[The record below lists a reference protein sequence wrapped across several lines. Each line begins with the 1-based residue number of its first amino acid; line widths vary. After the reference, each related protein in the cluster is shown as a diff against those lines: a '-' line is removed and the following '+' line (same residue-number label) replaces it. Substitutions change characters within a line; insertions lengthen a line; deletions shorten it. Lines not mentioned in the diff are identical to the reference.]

1 MKRILPLLAVLLLF
15 ASHSSLGAAEPLIVD
30 QGVPRAQIVI
40 AAENRPRMATLAAL
54 ELQYHIR
61 HMSGARLP
69 IVTTPD
75 ASLPV
80 RIYVGR
86 SPATDKLGVSDK
98 DLKYGAFRMVSGPE
112 WLVLLGN
119 DFDFVPPPYLARK
132 RNDQGPELA
141 WKKAVAAKTDME
153 WGFPFQSGIE
163 SQWIPPKFEATLE
176 ASYGQG
182 AAELWLTGGN
192 TTHGFEYQDENG
204 SLNAVC
210 EFMRGLGTR
219 WFMPGKLGEVVPE
232 RKSIPLTAVNKTV
245 VPDTHGR
252 SWMWNNY
259 AKFSFDD
266 VLWARRIGINSPYQK
281 LGFAGG
287 AHGLTHVHSGDA
299 MKKNH
304 PEYYAL
310 LGGKRDIEHRGHGTP
325 CFSSEGLIQE
335 TVNYCRFMFD
345 AYGVPAVDLWPGD
358 GLSHCGC
365 DLCKE
370 KSTPDLVWGFT
381 ERVGRELYK
390 THPDKLI
397 TGGAYTSYSDT
408 SDKVEKFTPNVAI
421 KVSNSGRPQMN
432 DPEHWANYTSR
443 MERWKA
449 QVAPGNLFRF
459 ENNLYHL
466 WGKENG
472 VRGAAISYPLL
483 HPRAMAKD
491 LQYLKGVALVGTGEV
506 SQYQAKW
513 QAMGLEHITLYVQSR
528 FFWDADQDIDQLLD
542 EYCTLFYGAAAKQM
556 KEAIDFAESNL
567 AYKDQSRGRG
577 RGNPM
582 NVSLDTALK
591 FRDLLDKAKAA
602 AGDGI
607 YGKRVEAVISELQPK
622 EELIAKYRAKELELA
637 ELRSKAP
644 LAVGKEGTDLSQ
656 AIFYKL
662 KANRG
667 NSPSVTETTFQ
678 VGWDKNVLLLDIV
691 CKEPDMKKLVVAND
705 VIGGDYVA
713 VSLETPNHTYYHLEI
728 NPDGQLLE
736 GDPSGNW
743 KSLAEVK
750 AKKGEDFWLVQLRI
764 PTVGEAEFEADPKH
778 RVAGAKPTKESP
790 WFFNVGR
797 LRSAGL
803 EIPEQQAFSPTGA
816 SWHLPA
822 KFGKLE
828 VE

>member
-1 MKRILPLLAVLLLF
+1 MKSAILAALLLF
-15 ASHSSLGAAEPLIVD
+15 ASCPSLRAAEALLVD
-30 QGVPRAQIVI
+30 RGAPRAQIVI

-54 ELQYHIR
+54 ELQRHIQQ
-61 HMSGARLP
+61 MSGARLP
-69 IVTTPD
+69 IVTSPD

-98 DLKYGAFRMVSGPE
+98 DLKYGAFRMVSGPD

-119 DFDFVPPPYLARK
+119 EFDFVPPPYLARK
-132 RNDQGPELA
+132 RNDKGPELA

-163 SQWIPPKFEATLE
+163 SQWIPPRFEATLE
-176 ASYGQG
+176 ANYGEG
-182 AAELWLTGGN
+182 AAELWLSGGN
-192 TTHGFEYQDENG
+192 TTRGFEYQDENG

-210 EFMRGLGTR
+210 EFLRALGVR
-219 WFMPGKLGEVVPE
+219 WYMPGRLGEIVPE
-232 RKSIPLTAVNKTV
+232 RKSIALIPVNKTV

-287 AHGLTHVHSGDA
+287 AHGLTHVHSGEA
-299 MKKNH
+299 MKKRH

-325 CFSSEGLIQE
+325 CFSSEGLMQE
-335 TVNYCRFMFD
+335 TVNYCRFLFD
-345 AYGVPAVDLWPGD
+345 EYKMPAVDLWPGD

-390 THPDKLI
+390 THPHKLI
-397 TGGAYTSYSDT
+397 TGGAYTSYSDV
-408 SDKVEKFTPNVAI
+408 SDKVAKFTPNVAI
-421 KVSNSGRPQMN
+421 KISNSGRPKMN
-432 DPEHWANYTSR
+432 DPEHWADYTSR
-443 MERWKA
+443 MERWKTK
-449 QVAPGNLFRF
+449 VTPGNLFRF

-466 WGKENG
+466 WGKEDG

-506 SQYQAKW
+506 SQYRAKW
-513 QAMGLEHITLYVQSR
+513 QAIGLEHITLYVQSR
-528 FFWDADQDIDQLLD
+528 FFWDADQDVEQVLT
-542 EYCTLFYGAAAKQM
+542 EYCMLFYGPAAKEM

-582 NVSLDTALK
+582 NVSLNTALK
-591 FRDLLDKAKAA
+591 LRDLLDKAKTA

-607 YGKRVEAVISELQPK
+607 YGQRVEAVVSELQPR
-622 EELIAKYRAKELELA
+622 EQLIAKYKAKEQELA
-637 ELRSKAP
+637 ELRRKAP
-644 LAVGKEGTDLSQ
+644 VAVGCVGADLSQ
-656 AIFYKL
+656 ATSYKL

-667 NSPSVTETTFQ
+667 NAEAIADTTFQ
-678 VGWDKNVLLLDIV
+678 VGWDQNVLLLDIV
-691 CKEPDMKKLVVAND
+691 CKEPDMKKIVVTED
-705 VIGGDYVA
+705 VVSGDYLA

-728 NPDGQLLE
+728 NPDGRLLE

-743 KSLAEVK
+743 KSLADVK
-750 AKKGEDFWLVQLRI
+750 AEKGDNFWRVKFRI
-764 PTVGEAEFEADPKH
+764 PVVGEAEAEADPKH
-778 RVAGAKPTKESP
+778 RVAGAKPTKEAP

-797 LRSAGL
+797 LRLAGL
-803 EIPEQQAFSPTGA
+803 DAPEQQAFSPTGG
-816 SWHLPA
+816 SWHLPT

-828 VE
+828 IK

>member
-1 MKRILPLLAVLLLF
+1 MKLGFPLLAVLLLF
-15 ASHSSLGAAEPLIVD
+15 ASSRLLRAEELLLVD
-30 QGVPRAQIVI
+30 QGTPRAQIVI

-54 ELQYHIR
+54 ELQHHIQK
-61 HMSGARLP
+61 MSGARLP
-69 IVTTPD
+69 IVTSPD
-75 ASLPV
+75 ASLPIT
-80 RIYVGR
+80 IYVGK
-86 SPATDKLGVSDK
+86 SPATDKLDVTDK
-98 DLKYGAFRMVSGPE
+98 DLKYGAFRMVSGSD
-112 WLVLLGN
+112 WLVLIGN
-119 DFDFVPPPYLARK
+119 DFDFVPPTYLARK
-132 RNDQGPELA
+132 RQDKEPELA
-141 WKKAVAAKTDME
+141 WKKAVAEKTDME
-153 WGFPFQSGIE
+153 WGFPFQSGVE

-176 ASYGQG
+176 ANYGAG
-182 AAELWLTGGN
+182 AAELWLSGGN
-192 TTHGFEYQDENG
+192 KTRGFEYQDENG

-210 EFMRGLGTR
+210 EFLRGLGVR
-219 WFMPGKLGEVVPE
+219 WYMPGKLGEIVPE
-232 RKSIPLTAVNKTV
+232 RKSIALMPVNKTV
-245 VPDTHGR
+245 APDTHGR
-252 SWMWNNY
+252 SWLWNNY

-287 AHGLTHVHSGDA
+287 AHGLTHVHSGEA
-299 MKKNH
+299 MKKAH

-310 LGGKRDIEHRGHGTP
+310 LGGRRDIEHRGHGTP
-325 CFSSEGLIQE
+325 CFSSEGLFQE

-345 AYGVPAVDLWPGD
+345 VYQMPAVDLWPGD
-358 GLSHCGC
+358 GLAHCGC
-365 DLCKE
+365 DMCKE

-397 TGGAYTSYSDT
+397 TGGAYTSYNDT

-421 KVSNSGRPQMN
+421 KVSNSGRPKMN
-432 DPEHWANYTSR
+432 DPEHWADYTSR

-449 QVAPGNLFRF
+449 KVVPGNLYRF

-466 WGKENG
+466 WGKEDG

-491 LQYLKGVALVGTGEV
+491 LKYLKGVALLGTGEV
-506 SQYQAKW
+506 SQYRAKW

-528 FFWDADQDIDQLLD
+528 FFWDADQDVDQVLN
-542 EYCTLFYGAAAKQM
+542 EYCTLFYGPAAQEMNA
-556 KEAIDFAESNL
+556 AIDFAESNL

-582 NVSLDTALK
+582 NVSLEISLK

-607 YGKRVEAVISELQPK
+607 YGQRVEAVISELQPRGQ
-622 EELIAKYRAKELELA
+622 LIAKYKAKEQELA
-637 ELRSKAP
+637 ELRSKAA
-644 LAVGKEGTDLSQ
+644 LAIGSVGADISQ
-656 AIFYKL
+656 ATLYKL

-667 NSPSVTETTFQ
+667 NVATVADTTFQ
-678 VGWDKNVLLLDIV
+678 VGWDQNVLLLDIV
-691 CKEPDMKKLVVAND
+691 CKEPDMKKIVVAED
-705 VIGGDYVA
+705 VVSGDYVA

-728 NPDGQLLE
+728 NPDGRLLE

-743 KSLAEVK
+743 KSLADVK
-750 AKKGEDFWLVQLRI
+750 AEKGEDFWRVQLRI
-764 PTVGEAEFEADPKH
+764 PTVGEAEAEADPKH
-778 RVAGAKPTKESP
+778 RVAGAMPSNKAP
-790 WFFNVGR
+790 WYFNVGR
-797 LRSAGL
+797 LRLAGL
-803 EIPEQQAFSPTGA
+803 EAAEQQAFSPTGG

-828 VE
+828 IK